1 MADAQTMA
9 APSGR
14 RGTFLSLEGIDGCGK
29 STQAALLADRLEA
42 AGHEVVRLREPGGT
56 AISEKIRTILLDP
69 ENGAMADECELLLY
83 EASRAQLVREVIA
96 PALARGAVVVCDRYL
111 DSTYAYQAGGRGLD
125 AALVV
130 RCNELGSCGVLPD
143 RTLVLDLNCEDALAE
158 EVDLVAAHKGSVEVD
173 AILIIEGLQGLVVL
187 IGGDGVSCVVRVRE
201 GAAVHV
207 VDKST
212 GTLVTALAC
221 AVDGCHIG
229 LAAVID
235 CLHCLQEILGGIPGV
250 VLLIQVLKGVCLLKH
265 VPVDCHTVG
274 DHAQRILINLAV
286 RCRACGADRVIQIRS
301 GIPGHQIGEIHHE
314 SPCAPVGD
322 QSLRSLED
330 QIRCLS
336 ALDGGVDL
344 IVAVGVVEIFHGHLD
359 AGILCIE
366 IRDEGIDGCGVS
378 PVSDRVGP
386 ERQVCREIA
395 ALCSTLRCHGVCL
408 GGSNSCRRLLRS
420 SGVLCGRR
428 AAPR

>member
-143 RTLVLDLNCEDALAE
+143 RTLVLDLNCEDALAR
-158 EVDLVAAHKGSVEVD
+158 AT
-173 AILIIEGLQGLVVL
+173 
-187 IGGDGVSCVVRVRE
+187 GG
-201 GAAVHV
+201 
-207 VDKST
+207 
-212 GTLVTALAC
+212 
-221 AVDGCHIG
+221 
-229 LAAVID
+229 
-235 CLHCLQEILGGIPGV
+235 
-250 VLLIQVLKGVCLLKH
+250 
-265 VPVDCHTVG
+265 
-274 DHAQRILINLAV
+274 
-286 RCRACGADRVIQIRS
+286 GADRLEQEGMRFQERVR
-301 GIPGHQIGEIHHE
+301 
-314 SPCAPVGD
+314 AAY
-322 QSLRSLED
+322 LRLAKAEPA
-330 QIRCLS
+330 RVRV
-336 ALDGGVDL
+336 VD
-344 IVAVGVVEIFHGHLD
+344 AVGAVEDVAGRVDAALRDVVP
-359 AGILCIE
+359 C
-366 IRDEGIDGCGVS
+366 GCGNA
-378 PVSDRVGP
+378 G
-386 ERQVCREIA
+386 A
-395 ALCSTLRCHGVCL
+395 AHE
-408 GGSNSCRRLLRS
+408 
-420 SGVLCGRR
+420 
-428 AAPR
+428 

>member
-143 RTLVLDLNCEDALAE
+143 RTLVLDLNCEDALARATVGGADRLE
-158 EVDLVAAHKGSVEVD
+158 QEGMRFQERVRAAYLRLAKAEPARVRVVDAVGSVEDVAGRVD
-173 AILIIEGLQGLVVL
+173 AALRDVVTPCRC
-187 IGGDGVSCVVRVRE
+187 GDA
-201 GAAVHV
+201 GAA
-207 VDKST
+207 
-212 GTLVTALAC
+212 
-221 AVDGCHIG
+221 
-229 LAAVID
+229 
-235 CLHCLQEILGGIPGV
+235 
-250 VLLIQVLKGVCLLKH
+250 
-265 VPVDCHTVG
+265 
-274 DHAQRILINLAV
+274 
-286 RCRACGADRVIQIRS
+286 
-301 GIPGHQIGEIHHE
+301 HE
-314 SPCAPVGD
+314 
-322 QSLRSLED
+322 
-330 QIRCLS
+330 
-336 ALDGGVDL
+336 
-344 IVAVGVVEIFHGHLD
+344 
-359 AGILCIE
+359 
-366 IRDEGIDGCGVS
+366 
-378 PVSDRVGP
+378 
-386 ERQVCREIA
+386 
-395 ALCSTLRCHGVCL
+395 
-408 GGSNSCRRLLRS
+408 
-420 SGVLCGRR
+420 
-428 AAPR
+428 